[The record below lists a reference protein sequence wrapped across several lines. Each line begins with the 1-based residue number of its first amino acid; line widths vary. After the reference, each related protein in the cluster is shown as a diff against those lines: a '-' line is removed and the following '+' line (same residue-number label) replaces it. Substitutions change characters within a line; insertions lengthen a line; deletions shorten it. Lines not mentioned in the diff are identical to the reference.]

1 MSNSHSPEY
10 SYVVAAH
17 NSEDVITE
25 TWSLLRKHFQSGP
38 VEIVIVENGSTDGT
52 WPTLQALATAVGPA
66 DPSLKVLRSE
76 KGLGNALAAGALAS
90 RGKSIV
96 FTADDLPFG
105 FSDLEAYSLL
115 GKKPAVAIGSK
126 GHPGSTVQRG
136 AGRDVLS
143 TGFRLIRDAVLHLGV
158 RDSQG
163 TLIVDGDFARAF
175 APVSQETG
183 YLWTTEFIFAAR
195 TAGFSVQE
203 IPVHLTPRHAEHP
216 SRVRAADVW
225 QMFEGL
231 ARIRRRRSKYL
242 ALSIE

>member
-38 VEIVIVENGSTDGT
+38 VEIVIGENGSTDGT

-105 FSDLEAYSLL
+105 FSPDPRPTHSWAKSPRLQS
-115 GKKPAVAIGSK
+115 GPR
-126 GHPGSTVQRG
+126 HPGSTVQRG
-136 AGRDVLS
+136 LADVLS
-143 TGFRLIRDAVLHLGV
+143 TGFRLIRDAVLHLESAIRREHSSSTEISLAPCAGV
-158 RDSQG
+158 SGDGVFVDNRVHFRSQDS
-163 TLIVDGDFARAF
+163 GDF
-175 APVSQETG
+175 
-183 YLWTTEFIFAAR
+183 
-195 TAGFSVQE
+195 
-203 IPVHLTPRHAEHP
+203 P
-216 SRVRAADVW
+216 SKKSR
-225 QMFEGL
+225 
-231 ARIRRRRSKYL
+231 YT
-242 ALSIE
+242 